1 MFVTVCV
8 CVSEWAGSESGGYG
22 HWATARCADFLKER
36 KRLLRRED
44 ECRGVV

>member
-1 MFVTVCV
+1 MVVVVIVFV

-36 KRLLRRED
+36 KRCSDGKTSAAE
-44 ECRGVV
+44 